1 MPDILDKGLNA
12 VMRILK
18 VESPTT
24 SGILYRLASR
34 GISCLCRMKMNKSKL
49 SNKIRVV
56 SNPKKV
62 ESCPEK
68 RLGFY
73 TNYAVAVS
81 ETLRKPLFQK
91 FLDWIVKREKIET
104 AVVKDIQVRVFP
116 FQNENGK
123 FLAGRCNNEGVIRIF
138 PKRQMFLKKKLQDH
152 KKEKVRF
159 YLKSRAMA
167 ALIHEI
173 LHVKYEGDESKVRQL
188 TRKYFGIFIRHQNA
202 NTQHVHSIQKMVF
215 TC

>member
-1 MPDILDKGLNA
+1 
-12 VMRILK
+12 
-18 VESPTT
+18 
-24 SGILYRLASR
+24 
-34 GISCLCRMKMNKSKL
+34 MKMSKL

-68 RLGFY
+68 GLQFY
-73 TNYAVAVS
+73 NTYASVVS
-81 ETLRKPLFQK
+81 ETLQKPMFQR
-91 FLDWIVKREKIET
+91 FIDWILKREEIEKS
-104 AVVKDIQVRVFP
+104 AVKDIQVRVFP

-123 FLAGRCNNEGVIRIF
+123 SVAGRCNTEGVILIF
-138 PKRQMFLKKKLQDH
+138 PKKRSFLRKKMQDH

-173 LHVKYEGDESKVRQL
+173 LHVKYESDEGEVRKL
-188 TRKYFGIFIRHQNA
+188 TKKYFGIFIRHQNTS
-202 NTQHVHSIQKMVF
+202 TQRVRNIQKMLFSV
-215 TC
+215 